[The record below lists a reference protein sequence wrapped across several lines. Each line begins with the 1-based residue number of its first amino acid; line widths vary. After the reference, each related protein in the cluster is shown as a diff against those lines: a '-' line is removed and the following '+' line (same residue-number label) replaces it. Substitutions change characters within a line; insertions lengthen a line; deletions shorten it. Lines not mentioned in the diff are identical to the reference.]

1 MHTLCSAPI
10 ANEMLTRSLI
20 AVLRT
25 EVVLFVVVESAK
37 NAIVDL
43 QRLNVL
49 KKHPVSWSSN
59 EMAQEYLLTTKKF

>member
-25 EVVLFVVVESAK
+25 EVVLFVVAESAK